1 MTRGGDEKSCE
12 GPPEARLARH
22 DYPPTAARILK
33 AARRVV
39 LKKGYAGLTMQAIEK
54 ESGINRSLVH
64 YYFGSKEG
72 LVDALVGLL
81 FEDPAFG
88 YSDAIMEA
96 PPGEARAVALLDWL
110 GRITADARSAR
121 LLYELLPH
129 MLRSAKLR
137 THVAD
142 LYGAY
147 RRFDGECLAS
157 GGLADDE
164 TLDDLGALSV
174 AIVEGLGIQSAVDPE
189 GFDHRRAFALWR
201 DVMLTYLRS
210 QRVQS
215 RQAEGP

>member
-1 MTRGGDEKSCE
+1 
-12 GPPEARLARH
+12 
-22 DYPPTAARILK
+22 
-33 AARRVV
+33 
-39 LKKGYAGLTMQAIEK
+39 MQAIEK

-96 PPGEARAVALLDWL
+96 PPGEARAAALLDWL

-137 THVAD
+137 GHVAE

-147 RRFDGECLAS
+147 RQFDGECLAS
-157 GGLADDE
+157 GGSADLAWCE
-164 TLDDLGALSV
+164 DLGALSV
-174 AIVEGLGIQSAVDPE
+174 AIVEGLGIQSAVDPD
-189 GFDHRRAFALWR
+189 GFRHARAFALW
-201 DVMLTYLRS
+201 
-210 QRVQS
+210 
-215 RQAEGP
+215 

>member
-1 MTRGGDEKSCE
+1 MSTRPQD
-12 GPPEARLARH
+12 GPPDAPAVVGLARH
-22 DYPPTAARILK
+22 DYPPTAAKILK

-39 LKKGYAGLTMQAIEK
+39 LKKGYAALTMQAIEK

-96 PPGEARAVALLDWL
+96 PPGEARAAALLDWL

-137 THVAD
+137 GHVAE

-157 GGLADDE
+157 GEPGDLAWLE
-164 TLDDLGALSV
+164 DLGALSV
-174 AIVEGLGIQSAVDPE
+174 ALVEGLGIQSAVDPA
-189 GFDHRRAFALWR
+189 GFQHARAFALWR
-201 DVMLTYLRS
+201 EVVLTYLRS
-210 QRVQS
+210 VRVQPTY
-215 RQAEGP
+215 AEGP